1 MIMGSHELHKA
12 KMKSIIQSFK
22 TQKMKIRISLFIFI
36 FMLAA
41 TFSAQNQQPPG
52 NNLLTPTGNAETHC
66 SSMKGKPDKGYDF
79 ENWTSSGIKG
89 TACMTTHGK
98 AAAFQSEWDIT
109 GYGFVHQCGK
119 NFIRIPVDSVNTN
132 ASANYVHS
140 ISSGR
145 GAGHTGVYG
154 WLLNPLIEYYIV
166 DNWFGHR
173 HKTDTYK
180 GRIHVDGGTYDV
192 YWEQRSNAPNY
203 TGKNADFVQWWSV
216 RTSPRDS
223 GTISIAKHFQ
233 AWRNLGMSN
242 GELQNVVFYVEP
254 DVWHNG
260 AFSQGTINY
269 TTATINLSGG
279 KSEASPTP

>member
-1 MIMGSHELHKA
+1 MDRVSQTYIV
-12 KMKSIIQSFK
+12 
-22 TQKMKIRISLFIFI
+22 QKMKIQIAHLIAV
-36 FMLAA
+36 FMLA
-41 TFSAQNQQPPG
+41 TTLSAQNQPQTGGQPSSE
-52 NNLLTPTGNAETHC
+52 TGISATWC
-66 SSMKGKPDKGYDF
+66 SSRKGIPDSGYNF
-79 ENWTSSGIKG
+79 ENWTSNGIKG

-98 AAAFQSEWDIT
+98 AAAFKSDWDIT

-119 NFIRIPVDSVNTN
+119 NFIRIPVDSVSTN
-132 ASANYVHS
+132 ASANYAHT
-140 ISSGR
+140 ISSVR

-154 WLLNPLIEYYIV
+154 WLLSPLIEYYIV
-166 DNWFGHR
+166 ENWFGHR

-180 GRIHVDGGTYDV
+180 GQFTVDGGTYDV

-233 AWRNLGMSN
+233 AWRDMGMSS

-260 AFSQGTINY
+260 AFSHGTINY

-279 KSEASPTP
+279 EPAGSPTP